1 MSHFRGGSNVICT
14 DSEFHLPIF
23 QSSHGG
29 VLSDSSRPRTQLPQ
43 LPSRVTA
50 TVVVLALCAV
60 WGGLLLRVHLGS
72 MILGVAD
79 LPQMLLRSMLDRCC
93 CKPVFSIVFDRQ

>member
-1 MSHFRGGSNVICT
+1 MGSSVT
-14 DSEFHLPIF
+14 P
-23 QSSHGG
+23 HGP
-29 VLSDSSRPRTQLPQ
+29 VAAAAAI
-43 LPSRVTA
+43 TA
-50 TVVVLALCAV
+50 TVVLALCAV
-60 WGGLLLRVHLGS
+60 WGGLLLRVYLGS